1 MKQNYPKNIFC
12 VKIMQKIKPALFQY
26 FFTLSFLALLNNPSY
41 GQTANTWSGTTDGL
55 MNTSTNWSPNATP
68 ANNNIISIDNNLNV
82 TMTNDMTNLSRFK
95 LTFGSNATS
104 PRTISGST
112 ENSFYDYSGVN
123 PWIQNN
129 AVNIT
134 HSISFPLRGPNNSKN
149 FELQAMAGSLDI
161 SSTINTTN
169 TTNSLLLVYGNNTAI
184 DATNRWVRLSGV
196 VSGGG
201 GIKVDRFGLVK
212 LNAIHTYTGQ
222 TTIDNGQLWVET
234 TGDAIS
240 SGSAI
245 YVGNG
250 GQLTNVTKFYLSA
263 TSGGTNFTRNI
274 VMNNGDASTRFLG
287 SLNTLGTNTFSGT
300 VTGTASNLNLE
311 ALNSGGI
318 TNFAGVIS
326 GSGALFSLGSGT
338 TQLSAANTFSGTT
351 TINSG
356 NTLKLGISSTTNT
369 SGPLGTSSA
378 GTTVSSGA
386 VLDMNGFSLT
396 SAATEAVTLN
406 GTGIS
411 NGGALVNNSGTTSTW
426 SGTVILNS
434 SCTVGGTGNLT
445 LSGVISGANSL
456 EKVDTGTL
464 TLASASNSYS
474 GPSTITGGTLQL
486 GAAGVIPNA
495 SNMILNGGTFKTGI
509 TTGFSETIGTL
520 TLSDNSTIA
529 LGTGNHTINFNAST
543 AANWTA
549 GKTLTI
555 TGWTGMI
562 TNSGTSG
569 KIFVGSAS
577 TGLTADQLA
586 QITFSGFGA
595 AIILPTGEIV
605 PSCTQATINTTGT
618 VTAVCFETITQTAT
632 LTYTETTNTPVSYSI
647 DWNAAANTAQL
658 ADQADTAFTFLPS
671 GGVLNTIAIAAGA
684 LAGTYSGTMTITTA
698 SGCAS
703 TQAVSVTI
711 LETLT
716 PGAISGTPIQC
727 PSLTSQV
734 YHIRTLTDATAYTWT
749 VPTGW
754 SITEGTGTNS
764 ITVTTGNLGQN
775 GNITVTAT
783 NGCGIGSP
791 QTLAVTIANSPPT
804 ISSPTS
810 ASITKTTATLGGNTT
825 TIGCSNVTEQGIYYS
840 VTNGFADGTG
850 TKVSTSGSFTTGVFT
865 QNVTGLTDGLIYY
878 YKAFATNSAGTVY
891 TTQGTFTTTYE
902 TTLPETDIFES
913 YAFLKT
919 SKTVS
924 GVTTTTSDF
933 YELDAAYGSA
943 IAKGFKQDLGTFP
956 PGTSYYLGAEM
967 KTYKTT
973 ASTHKVCDCSSWY
986 YIYKPTETAPEATDF
1001 PLPTDGTDFID
1012 SSNGLF
1018 LKSATLA
1025 DVTSS
1030 QTNLNAVQSTSNATY
1045 NSMLGTTSPIDS
1057 HIKKFQ
1063 NQASSVD
1070 TEMIFP
1076 TCVGDFKVA
1085 IALLA
1090 KFSSTGDC
1098 TQTSSL
1104 YYKRDINEPK
1114 KINMS
1119 GTIVTLNPSHPTV
1132 ETTDAVKNSQTD
1144 VFYTSSITIA
1154 GNSTPTHTWNG
1165 TSWSPATGFGIDSNL
1180 LFSANYTVG
1189 TNSSPGGTTAGFT
1202 VNSIQVAD
1210 GVTVTIPD
1218 GKFIKVYNEGNTNIS
1233 GKVIVANQANFVQS
1247 CNETGILSPNIELTK
1262 STRAMN
1268 FLDYIYWG
1276 SPVQENI
1283 VSQLPSDFDR
1293 KYYWQSGPGGN
1304 WKKLTMTIPA
1314 QGFIT
1319 RIRTAATKVP
1329 VTFKGTA
1336 NNGIITIPVIKEDD
1350 NEDNPTNYALICNPY
1365 PCALDAKTFLSNAKN
1380 NFLGGTLY
1388 FWTSITPVD
1397 DIKYTPEDPYKY
1409 NYNPADYASWN
1420 LTGGIATAAKAVTD
1434 LIEDGSLIPTGKIA
1448 SGQGFISEIK
1458 NNGDVYFDN
1467 GMRLTADVNT
1477 QFFKQVPKGPKTSKS
1492 KDSSKIET
1500 GPKLEEGRAWLN
1512 ISNQSNFRQMLL
1524 GYVNGAT
1531 NDYDERYDG
1540 KVYSDSPITI
1550 YSLLNDKGM
1559 SIQGRQLPFDEEEII
1574 PLGYE
1579 TSVEGEFYINIDQA
1593 DGFLKNRS
1601 IYLEDKLLGT
1611 EHDLNQSAYIFST
1624 GIGTFNDRFEL
1635 KYSSKT
1641 LEINELKTE
1650 TEAVFVSGSKNQ
1662 IKINST
1668 KEELETVSIY
1678 DISGRLILSKKNISK
1693 KELLLTNPTKQN
1705 GVLIVK
1711 VVLKNNEEITKKII
1725 L

>member
-1 MKQNYPKNIFC
+1 
-12 VKIMQKIKPALFQY
+12 MQKIQPALFQY
-26 FFTLSFLALLNNPSY
+26 FFTLSFLALLSSSSY
-41 GQTANTWSGTTDGL
+41 GQTTYTWQSSAPDGNWMRGIDSGPRWNPGTLWDAPPSSPNTILYFNDNTQNTMTNNIGTGYIIQKIIFGSS
-55 MNTSTNWSPNATP
+55 NTST
-68 ANNNIISIDNNLNV
+68 
-82 TMTNDMTNLSRFK
+82 
-95 LTFGSNATS
+95 
-104 PRTISGST
+104 RTISGNSVQFRELGST
-112 ENSFYDYSGVN
+112 W
-123 PWIQNN
+123 PRIQNDATN
-129 AVNIT
+129 VV
-134 HSISFPLRGPNNSKN
+134 H
-149 FELQAMAGSLDI
+149 
-161 SSTINTTN
+161 TINFPFVASPNIGFNMELVANAGPLIFGGTI
-169 TTNSLLLVYGNNTAI
+169 TNSGRSVYVYGNNSSI
-184 DATNRWVRLSGV
+184 DASNRWVRLSGAI
-196 VSGGG
+196 SGGG
-201 GIKVDRFGLVK
+201 GITVDRSGVL
-212 LNAIHTYTGQ
+212 LLAGNNTYTG
-222 TTIDNGQLWVET
+222 TTEIK
-234 TGDAIS
+234 
-240 SGSAI
+240 SGILKLEAAERI
-245 YVGNG
+245 
-250 GQLTNVTKFYLSA
+250 TNTSNILL
-263 TSGGTNFTRNI
+263 SGGT
-274 VMNNGDASTRFLG
+274 
-287 SLNTLGTNTFSGT
+287 
-300 VTGTASNLNLE
+300 
-311 ALNSGGI
+311 
-318 TNFAGVIS
+318 
-326 GSGALFSLGSGT
+326 
-338 TQLSAANTFSGTT
+338 LS
-351 TINSG
+351 
-356 NTLKLGISSTTNT
+356 
-369 SGPLGTSSA
+369 
-378 GTTVSSGA
+378 
-386 VLDMNGFSLT
+386 
-396 SAATEAVTLN
+396 
-406 GTGIS
+406 
-411 NGGALVNNSGTTSTW
+411 
-426 SGTVILNS
+426 
-434 SCTVGGTGNLT
+434 TGN
-445 LSGVISGANSL
+445 
-456 EKVDTGTL
+456 
-464 TLASASNSYS
+464 
-474 GPSTITGGTLQL
+474 
-486 GAAGVIPNA
+486 
-495 SNMILNGGTFKTGI
+495 
-509 TTGFSETIGTL
+509 TTGFTETVGTL
-520 TLSDNSTIA
+520 TLSNNSTIA
-529 LGTGNHTINFNAST
+529 LGTGTHTINFSASNT
-543 AANWTA
+543 SSWTV

-555 TGWTGMI
+555 TGWMGTPGI
-562 TNSGTSG
+562 SGTSG
-569 KIFVGSAS
+569 KIFAGSAS

-586 QITFSGFGA
+586 QITFSGFGPA
-595 AIILPTGEIV
+595 TILATGEIV
-605 PSCTQATINTTGT
+605 PCLQPTITTTGT
-618 VTAVCFETITQTAT
+618 ATAVCFDTITQTT
-632 LTYTETTNTPVSYSI
+632 SLNYTATTNSPVSYSI
-647 DWNAAANTAQL
+647 DWDAAANTANL
-658 ADQADTAFTFLPS
+658 ADQPSTAFAFS
-671 GGVLNTIAIAAGA
+671 SDAGSINTIEISAGA
-684 LAGTYSGTMTITTA
+684 LAGTYSGIMTISTA
-698 SGCAS
+698 SGCQS
-703 TQAVSVTI
+703 NQAVSI
-711 LETLT
+711 KIQGTLT
-716 PGAISGTPIQC
+716 PGAIAGTAIQC
-727 PSLTSQV
+727 PSLTSQM
-734 YHIRTLTDATAYTWT
+734 YNISALSGATAYTWT

-754 SITEGTGTNS
+754 SITDGIGTNS

-775 GNITVTAT
+775 GNITVTVT
-783 NGCGIGSP
+783 NSCGTGSL
-791 QTLAVTIANSPPT
+791 QTLAVTIANTEPT
-804 ISSPTS
+804 ITTPTS
-810 ASITKTTATLGGNTT
+810 ASITKTTATLGGNITS
-825 TIGCSNVTEQGIYYS
+825 IGCSNVTERGIYYS
-840 VTNGFADGTG
+840 MTSGFADGTG
-850 TKVSTSGSFTTGVFT
+850 IKVSTSGNFTSGVFT
-865 QNVTGLTDGLIYY
+865 QNVTGLTDGITYY
-878 YKAFATNSAGTVY
+878 YKAFASNNGGTTY
-891 TTQGTFTTTYE
+891 TSQGTFTTTPE
-902 TTLPETDIFES
+902 STLPETDIFES

-919 SKTVS
+919 SKTVA
-924 GVTTTTSDF
+924 GVTTTTSEF

-943 IAKGFKQDLGTFP
+943 IPKGFKQDLGTFP
-956 PGTSYYLGAEM
+956 PGTNYYLGAEI

-1085 IALLA
+1085 IALLV

-1114 KINMS
+1114 KFDMS
-1119 GTIVTLNPSHPTV
+1119 GTLVTLNPSHPTV

-1180 LFSANYTVG
+1180 LFNANYTVG

-1233 GKVIVANQANFVQS
+1233 GKVIVSNQANFVQS

-1262 STRAMN
+1262 STREMN

-1276 SPVQENI
+1276 SPVKENI
-1283 VSQLPSDFDR
+1283 TSQLPSDFDR
-1293 KYYWQSGPGGN
+1293 KYYWKSGPGGN
-1304 WKKLTMTIPA
+1304 WQKLITTIPA

-1336 NNGIITIPVIKEDD
+1336 NNGIITIPAIKEDD
-1350 NEDNPTNYALICNPY
+1350 DEGNPANYALICNPY
-1365 PCALDAKTFLSNAKN
+1365 PCALDAETFLTNTNN

-1420 LTGGIATAAKAVTD
+1420 LTGGIATASKAVTD
-1434 LIEDGSLIPTGKIA
+1434 LIGDGSLIPTGKIA
-1448 SGQGFISEIK
+1448 SGQGFIAEIK

-1467 GMRLTADVNT
+1467 DMRLTADVNT
-1477 QFFKQVPKGPKTSKS
+1477 QFFKQVPKKAKTTKS
-1492 KDSSKIET
+1492 KDSNKIET
-1500 GPKLEEGRAWLN
+1500 EPKLEEGRVWLN

-1524 GYVNGAT
+1524 GYMNGAS
-1531 NDYDERYDG
+1531 NEYDERYDG

-1550 YSLLNDKGM
+1550 YSLLNNKGM
-1559 SIQGRQLPFDEEEII
+1559 SIQGRQLPFDEEEKIS
-1574 PLGYE
+1574 LGYD

-1635 KYSSKT
+1635 KYTSKT
-1641 LEINELKTE
+1641 LEIKELKTE
-1650 TEAVFVSGSKNQ
+1650 TEAVSVSGSKSQ

-1668 KEELETVSIY
+1668 KEELATVSIY

-1693 KELLLTNPTKQN
+1693 KELLLTDPTKQN